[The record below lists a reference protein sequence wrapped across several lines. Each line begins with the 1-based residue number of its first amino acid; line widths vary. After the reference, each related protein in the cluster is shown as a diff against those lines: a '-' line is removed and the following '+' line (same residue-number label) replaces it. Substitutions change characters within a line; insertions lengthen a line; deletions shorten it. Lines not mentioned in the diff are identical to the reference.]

1 MFDAAFDRAPI
12 AQVILDQYGRVA
24 HANAQFRRL
33 FGPSAGMAI
42 DDLLAAASP
51 GLLRLVTTLL
61 TERHAFDV
69 KDIVLRL
76 DAGRQMSVEA
86 YGVALGGDPSFL
98 VCLVDFTERVTQAT
112 SRAQR
117 ERSETIARF
126 AGGLAHDLN
135 NLLAAI
141 VATAQAG
148 CADAADGAGDAPSDF
163 TAIIGEAERGAAL
176 ARSLRAIAFDETGS
190 WRPVD
195 LAAEVRAAAAVL
207 TRGSNAVPIVLDV
220 AADTP
225 DVVGDRARL
234 HQLVL
239 NLLVNARDATRL
251 HAGGIEVTLGP
262 TASGG
267 VELIVADNGPGVP
280 PELRESIFQPYFTT
294 KQRPVADESGP
305 GWGTGLGLA
314 IVEAVARATG
324 AAVSVGDRS
333 GGGAEFRVRWPMT
346 AVVRDQA
353 PLAREQ
359 SVKISP
365 ALVLL
370 ADNEVALVG
379 AVARQLRRMGHS
391 VYAAMSAAECR
402 RLFEQ
407 YRDTIDVAVL
417 DVKLGDG
424 DGRELAEQFRGQRP
438 DLGIVLMSASRTVL
452 GSDLTSRSLVKPF
465 DVRELTLA
473 IEHARADARDLR
485 PQGH

>member
-1 MFDAAFDRAPI
+1 MFDEAFDRAPVP
-12 AQVILDQYGRVA
+12 QVILDRYGRIA
-24 HANAQFRRL
+24 HANALFRKI
-33 FGPSAGMAI
+33 FGATAGGVI
-42 DDLLAAASP
+42 DDVFGSASP

-61 TERHAFDV
+61 TDRHAFNV
-69 KDIVLRL
+69 KDIVIR
-76 DAGRQMSVEA
+76 AGATQMSVEA
-86 YGVALGGDPSFL
+86 YGTPLEGDRSFL
-98 VCLVDFTERVTQAT
+98 VALVDFTERVTQAT

-148 CADAADGAGDAPSDF
+148 HADAQEGTGDPAADF
-163 TAIIGEAERGAAL
+163 TAIIEEAERGAAL

-190 WRPVD
+190 WRPVG

-207 TRGSNAVPIVLDV
+207 ARGSNAVPIVLDI
-220 AADTP
+220 ANDTP

-239 NLLVNARDATRL
+239 NLLVNARDATRV
-251 HAGGIEVTLGP
+251 HAGGIEVSLGP
-262 TASGG
+262 IAGGG
-267 VELIVADNGPGVP
+267 VELVVADHGPGVP
-280 PELRESIFQPYFTT
+280 LELRERIFQPYFTT
-294 KQRPVADESGP
+294 KRRPSDGEGGS

-314 IVEAVARATG
+314 IVDAVARATG
-324 AAVSVGDRS
+324 ADVIVGDRS
-333 GGGAEFRVRWPMT
+333 GGGAEFRVRWPAT
-346 AVVRDQA
+346 AVVREQA
-353 PLAREQ
+353 PVPHEP
-359 SVKISP
+359 SSDVSP

-407 YRDTIDVAVL
+407 YRDSIDVAVL

-424 DGRELAEQFRGQRP
+424 DGRELAEQFRGERP

-452 GSDLTSRSLVKPF
+452 GSTDPSTRSLVKPF
-465 DVRELTLA
+465 DVRDLTLA
-473 IEHARADARDLR
+473 IERARADAREAR
-485 PQGH
+485 PPIT